1 MVHFRCCKM
10 FFFLMIQKGL
20 LKIIFRELRAE
31 HSFAS
36 GMPVVYLPTSL
47 ATVDVLV

>member
-1 MVHFRCCKM
+1 
-10 FFFLMIQKGL
+10 MIQKGL